1 MSTFNAAKTNEKKKR
16 STYEKFK
23 NSVGQEEVEEEP
35 LLVRIHYLKC
45 DASSGWS
52 FGPKLITHFNSS
64 PEILRQITL
73 FSIVKVHE
81 ARDEI
86 PVKYYQKLQIALFCI
101 CAPLGIYANM
111 QVKEVI

>member
-1 MSTFNAAKTNEKKKR
+1 MVILSELRITN
-16 STYEKFK
+16 
-23 NSVGQEEVEEEP
+23 
-35 LLVRIHYLKC
+35 
-45 DASSGWS
+45 
-52 FGPKLITHFNSS
+52 FNSS

-111 QVKEVI
+111 QVKEVIWLYNLIKFRNHPLSRGADPLLLR

>member
-45 DASSGWS
+45 GASSGWS
-52 FGPKLITHFNSS
+52 FGLN
-64 PEILRQITL
+64 
-73 FSIVKVHE
+73 
-81 ARDEI
+81 
-86 PVKYYQKLQIALFCI
+86 
-101 CAPLGIYANM
+101 
-111 QVKEVI
+111 

>member
-45 DASSGWS
+45 GASSGWS
-52 FGPKLITHFNSS
+52 FGPN
-64 PEILRQITL
+64 
-73 FSIVKVHE
+73 
-81 ARDEI
+81 
-86 PVKYYQKLQIALFCI
+86 
-101 CAPLGIYANM
+101 
-111 QVKEVI
+111 